1 MFSVMFSVVT
11 KYQYAS
17 KVFGNPQPFTTAI
30 GSADISSIRL
40 LNGAKGV
47 GISVSEN
54 LSIVIID
61 WTELTQLARPILAP
75 VQ

>member
-1 MFSVMFSVVT
+1 MAAWTSVHVL
-11 KYQYAS
+11 YAS
-17 KVFGNPQPFTTAI
+17 KIFGNPQPFTTAI
-30 GSADISSIRL
+30 GTADISSIRL

>member
-1 MFSVMFSVVT
+1 MAGWTSVNVL
-11 KYQYAS
+11 YAS
-17 KVFGNPQPFTTAI
+17 KIFGNPQPFTTAI
-30 GSADISSIRL
+30 GSADISSIGL

-54 LSIVIID
+54 PSIVIID

>member
-1 MFSVMFSVVT
+1 LNITNVFSFLKFTETYDYYIQKNHHFLFFFCVPATEFS
-11 KYQYAS
+11 
-17 KVFGNPQPFTTAI
+17 FG
-30 GSADISSIRL
+30 
-40 LNGAKGV
+40 GV